1 MTQSELMRAKTGLAA
16 VFCCS
21 CVGLAAQMSD
31 DPVAVFTEHPRLF
44 LRAQRIRL
52 LKRER
57 ERASPRWQQLE
68 TLVVGGAPMPEPG
81 FAWALYYQV
90 TGNQEYGRKA
100 IVWALTSGA
109 DIRQQALVFD
119 WCQDLLTEAQ
129 RRDLTARL
137 AKSIADTAD
146 SGIPAV
152 RSRTLA
158 AIALY
163 DHAPE
168 APQRALDAT
177 VHQWWERQMVPAL
190 RAGKSVVARDD
201 AYALWE
207 LLHAVRDN
215 TNLDLRESVP
225 QFFKDFP
232 IEHLLSH
239 YPATYDA
246 AENQYRIGVTLK
258 SGEPDLQVAARS
270 RVVEL
275 AMVALDV
282 NAAESQVL
290 QGWLMHDHFM
300 LRGTYGAPYEF
311 LWANPYQ
318 PGLSYYHVP
327 LIYHNA
333 DFGRLFV
340 RSSWDDDA
348 EWFGYFDGVMQMFS
362 QGHLTPLSAQLQ
374 SPPVSLQ
381 EAMICF
387 AGGARKFHF
396 TLEEEE
402 AVFILG
408 LEPGRTY
415 QVEIDDEEIF
425 EAGTDRGGI
434 LELDMPRGKPVG
446 VRIKEIADAGQDGI
460 LRRDGNLVA
469 IPVANLPRM
478 DGRDPYATAVMGSSM
493 DCRTLCMRRS
503 SRVRSAGGT
512 LVTAS
517 RVRAVKKSFAA
528 SW

>member
-1 MTQSELMRAKTGLAA
+1 MRAKIGLAA
-16 VFCCS
+16 AFCCI
-21 CVGLAAQMSD
+21 CVTLAAQTSD

-44 LRAQRIRL
+44 LRPQRLRL

-57 ERASPRWQQLE
+57 ERASPRWQQFE
-68 TLVVGGAPMPEPG
+68 TLVVGGAPMPERG
-81 FAWALYYQV
+81 FAWALYFQV
-90 TGNQEYGRKA
+90 TGNAEFGRKA
-100 IVWALTSGA
+100 IEWALTPAA
-109 DIRQQALVFD
+109 DLRQQALVFD

-137 AKSIADTAD
+137 AKGIADTAD
-146 SGIPAV
+146 PAIPAV

-163 DHAPE
+163 DHAP
-168 APQRALDAT
+168 AGPAARARRHRPPVVGTPDGP
-177 VHQWWERQMVPAL
+177 RSL
-190 RAGKSVVARDD
+190 RGGKSVVARDD

-225 QFFKDFP
+225 RFFKDFP

-239 YPATYDA
+239 YPATYAA
-246 AENQYRIGVTLK
+246 AENQYRIGVTRK
-258 SGEPDLQVAARS
+258 TGEPDLQAAALS
-270 RVVEL
+270 RAAEL

-300 LRGTYGAPYEF
+300 LRGTFGAPYEF

-333 DFGRLFV
+333 DFGKLFV
-340 RSSWDDDA
+340 RSSWDEDA

-362 QGHLTPLSAQLQ
+362 QGHLTPLGAQLNA
-374 SPPVSLQ
+374 PPISLK

-387 AGGARKFHF
+387 AQRARKFRF
-396 TLEEEE
+396 TLDEEE

-408 LEPGRTY
+408 LQPGHTY

-425 EAGTDRGGI
+425 EADTDRGGI
-434 LELDMPRGKPVG
+434 LELDVPGSIGKWGGFDLREARQAGGITICERFTISPV
-446 VRIKEIADAGQDGI
+446 DT
-460 LRRDGNLVA
+460 LVG
-469 IPVANLPRM
+469 P
-478 DGRDPYATAVMGSSM
+478 G
-493 DCRTLCMRRS
+493 TLCEI
-503 SRVRSAGGT
+503 GG
-512 LVTAS
+512 
-517 RVRAVKKSFAA
+517 
-528 SW
+528 

>member
-1 MTQSELMRAKTGLAA
+1 MRAKIGLAA
-16 VFCCS
+16 VFCC
-21 CVGLAAQMSD
+21 VGATLAAQTTD

-44 LRAQRIRL
+44 LRPQRIRL

-57 ERASPRWQQLE
+57 ERKSPRWQQLE
-68 TLVVGGAPMPEPG
+68 TLVAGGAPMPERG
-81 FAWALYYQV
+81 FAWALYFQV
-90 TGNQEYGRKA
+90 TGNAEFGRKA
-100 IVWALTSGA
+100 IAFALTPAA
-109 DIRQQALVFD
+109 DLRQQALVFD
-119 WCQDLLTEAQ
+119 WCQDLLSEPQ

-137 AKSIADTAD
+137 AKGIADVVDGA
-146 SGIPAV
+146 IPAV

-163 DHAPE
+163 DHVPA
-168 APQRALDAT
+168 APQRALDGAI
-177 VHQWWERQMVPAL
+177 HQWWERQMVSAL
-190 RAGKSVVARDD
+190 RGGKSVVARDD

-215 TNLDLRESVP
+215 TNLDLREDVP
-225 QFFKDFP
+225 GFFKDFP

-239 YPATYDA
+239 YPAPYEA
-246 AENQYRIGVTLK
+246 AENQYRIGITRK
-258 SGEPDLQVAARS
+258 AGEPDLEAAALS
-270 RVVEL
+270 RAAEM

-333 DFGRLFV
+333 DFGKLFV
-340 RSSWDDDA
+340 RSSWDEDA

-362 QGHLTPLSAQLQ
+362 QGHLTPLSTQGDA
-374 SPPVSLQ
+374 PPISLK
-381 EAMICF
+381 EAAICF
-387 AGGARKFHF
+387 AQKARKFRL
-396 TLEEEE
+396 TLDEED

-408 LEPGRTY
+408 LRPGHSY

-425 EAGTDRGGI
+425 EAGADRGGI
-434 LELDMPRGKPVG
+434 LELDVPRGKPVG
-446 VRIKEIADAGQDGI
+446 VRVKEIG
-460 LRRDGNLVA
+460 
-469 IPVANLPRM
+469 PE
-478 DGRDPYATAVMGSSM
+478 
-493 DCRTLCMRRS
+493 
-503 SRVRSAGGT
+503 
-512 LVTAS
+512 
-517 RVRAVKKSFAA
+517 
-528 SW
+528 